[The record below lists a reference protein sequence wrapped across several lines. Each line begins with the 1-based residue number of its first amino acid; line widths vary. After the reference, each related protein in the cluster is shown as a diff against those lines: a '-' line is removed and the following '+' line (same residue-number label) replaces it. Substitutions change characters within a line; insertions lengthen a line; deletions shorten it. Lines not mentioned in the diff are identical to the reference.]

1 MAGLENWQRD
11 VFDDIS
17 SSDSELSED
26 DLHAVI
32 EGNVDELPG
41 ILDGSGEEGTRLGIS
56 DALARDNY
64 VAAGEEVEEEKDSI
78 TLEDNSQYITEEVDS
93 ILDNIVQDLSLPYK
107 LADFQRV
114 AVNVLGAQ
122 KNLILVSPTGSGKMN
137 VPLLSVLVMRE
148 KMNNKKGLAIVT
160 QPLTSIMNEKMV
172 NKICDVAVLSMSG
185 DLKTSTG
192 SENPDLSCD
201 VDDLLEGKF
210 PVLLGHPES
219 FDTPLGQMILRE
231 LQRKEMLL
239 LVCVDEFHQG
249 GEGHWSVFRPEM
261 MRLSTSLRLY
271 GVRGC
276 PSVCMTATATEKE
289 IEDVVK
295 ALGLRAPPVILTA
308 SPIQSHIKISIIRS
322 PSNNYGLDGTVT
334 KKGVRNPGMLDLL
347 DRILL
352 RKYVEDLKAGVE
364 PKKAIIF
371 CRGNGLLGSIYSH
384 LMNLTEH
391 TYKDC
396 RDAPFVMN
404 HSSLL
409 PPTEK
414 VIADRA
420 SDISLYLSSNKML
433 LGIDLPK
440 IDIIIFVKPYN
451 QVAALVQGGG
461 RGGRKMGNGMRRRVQ
476 VYQLFNSQDLTSQ
489 NKSMSD
495 DMRRICKSKE
505 CTRLLLEKY
514 FVGGK
519 KDKSVLGPVKHCCH
533 SCDLKLQ
540 EV

>member
-1 MAGLENWQRD
+1 MSGLENWQRD

-239 LVCVDEFHQG
+239 LVCVDEFHQA
-249 GEGHWSVFRPEM
+249 GEANWG
-261 MRLSTSLRLY
+261 
-271 GVRGC
+271 
-276 PSVCMTATATEKE
+276 
-289 IEDVVK
+289 
-295 ALGLRAPPVILTA
+295 
-308 SPIQSHIKISIIRS
+308 
-322 PSNNYGLDGTVT
+322 
-334 KKGVRNPGMLDLL
+334 
-347 DRILL
+347 
-352 RKYVEDLKAGVE
+352 
-364 PKKAIIF
+364 
-371 CRGNGLLGSIYSH
+371 
-384 LMNLTEH
+384 
-391 TYKDC
+391 
-396 RDAPFVMN
+396 
-404 HSSLL
+404 
-409 PPTEK
+409 
-414 VIADRA
+414 
-420 SDISLYLSSNKML
+420 
-433 LGIDLPK
+433 
-440 IDIIIFVKPYN
+440 
-451 QVAALVQGGG
+451 
-461 RGGRKMGNGMRRRVQ
+461 RRR
-476 VYQLFNSQDLTSQ
+476 N
-489 NKSMSD
+489 
-495 DMRRICKSKE
+495 RRS
-505 CTRLLLEKY
+505 R
-514 FVGGK
+514 
-519 KDKSVLGPVKHCCH
+519 
-533 SCDLKLQ
+533 
-540 EV
+540 